1 MLEGCTRTCKK
12 SCRRGAAAGMEF
24 QSFGDFCGVCADSQ
38 MDPCRHMLATQDTVE
53 NDSGIRCKVSFLFD
67 SQDCASAR
75 TIFHQLSRTC
85 FLQELLLTD
94 FSIFS
99 RISFFDFAVESCSLG
114 MHSGG
119 TTGRRKEK
127 TGRGGGGAGI
137 RVWASNWQPVTTAD
151 WPQVRDCLNS

>member
-1 MLEGCTRTCKK
+1 MFKYWKAAQERA
-12 SCRRGAAAGMEF
+12 RRAAEEVPLQGLNFRALGIF
-24 QSFGDFCGVCADSQ
+24 VVFALIARWT
-38 MDPCRHMLATQDTVE
+38 PCRHMLATQDTVE
-53 NDSGIRCKVSFLFD
+53 NDSGIRCKVSFLFEL
-67 SQDCASAR
+67 QDCASAS

-94 FSIFS
+94 FSILS

-127 TGRGGGGAGI
+127 TGRGGGGHQSVG
-137 RVWASNWQPVTTAD
+137 
-151 WPQVRDCLNS
+151 